1 MSDRGSKRGSSRGSS
16 RVTGRGALSIGE
28 RQRDPLRDEMDDDQL
43 KLAGF
48 YVGSGLYGI
57 DIMRIKEVIQSRPY
71 PVREVP
77 HAPSIVEGVIQLRG
91 VVIPVID
98 LRKRFGVPVGGEAD
112 TRLEKLVIVSVRGR
126 IIGLKV
132 DRILGELRVPQG
144 ALRPAP
150 SMLRPQDGPIA
161 DVDFF
166 GGVCHVGADM
176 VFVVNLEA
184 LIDPRR
190 VPAGRGADGRASS
203 GHREGAS

>member
-1 MSDRGSKRGSSRGSS
+1 MSDRGSRRP
-16 RVTGRGALSIGE
+16 TGRGALSMGNQ
-28 RQRDPLRDEMDDDQL
+28 QRDPIRDDMDDDQL

-48 YVGSGLYGI
+48 YVGAGLYGI

-71 PVREVP
+71 PIREVP

-98 LRKRFGVPVGGEAD
+98 LRKRFGVPAGEAD

-190 VPAGRGADGRASS
+190 VPGQGTMPVEAPHGGQGAP
-203 GHREGAS
+203 